1 MKSLND
7 HIAKLATADLKKLA
21 EILEIEK
28 SRDASAQVSKQIS
41 THRGLG
47 AVLAS
52 LGSDEYNIFAQACL
66 DEKGVTFSQ
75 LESSLRIDSARIE
88 EISVALSRKLLVYVL
103 KNRQR
108 LHNRYDKI
116 IVFREIRDLFN
127 PLGAAHV
134 AKMFRQASDAL
145 LGKDWVPAPS
155 SAAPRKQKEKEK
167 ALLDYLMSRGG
178 LAPLE
183 EALATLPRNASGE
196 TLSRLLDAGT
206 ATVVY
211 DPTFPPC
218 ALITLAPEAFLSI
231 IQEKRLQS
239 PENPGS
245 SHNHYG
251 FILNMFGVFDA
262 VSTFGLFLTKQ
273 REFRKT
279 DMERVMRNIQPL
291 YDIDGSVHTS
301 EMTVRLLLHVMCQI
315 NLLKL
320 RGDSVT
326 TTLKPLQ
333 NELERPDKI
342 LLKIIYQT
350 QNAAVDN
357 PLFASPMA
365 LPSLNLISFIMEVL
379 ARIEIAGLDYLRS
392 AAAAKLLAES
402 SEDHMTKTVSRL
414 GEFMGEFDN
423 AVRFMHLAGIIKIS
437 SGLLGLSDIGRTLAP
452 RLIKFIEPAAGESGN
467 TTRSIYINPD
477 FSILIPRDDISSED
491 LYHVLTHAEVIKD
504 DVALSVRITRESV
517 LSAYKRGMAQER
529 FIDALSRLSK
539 NPIPQN
545 LSFML
550 EEWAKQ
556 TVRISIRNALLLK
569 SNQPSFIDY
578 LAASKLKHALVERLS
593 PHYAIIDR
601 EHLDELL
608 KISQGK
614 DALISLF
621 EDVD

>member
-7 HIAKLATADLKKLA
+7 YIGKLTTPDLKKLA
-21 EILEIEK
+21 EILDIEK
-28 SRDASAQVSKQIS
+28 SRDTSAQVSRQIS

-47 AVLAS
+47 AVLGS
-52 LGSDEYNIFAQACL
+52 LGSDEYNVFSQACL
-66 DEKGVTFSQ
+66 DEKGITFSQ
-75 LESSLRIDSARIE
+75 LESSLRIDSGRIE
-88 EISVALSRKLLVYVL
+88 EISVALSHKLLVYVL

-116 IVFREIRDLFN
+116 IVFHEIRELFN
-127 PLGAAHV
+127 PQGAGYV
-134 AKMFRQASDAL
+134 ARMFRQASDAL
-145 LGKDWVPAPS
+145 LGKDWTPDP
-155 SAAPRKQKEKEK
+155 SAAIPKKHKDK
-167 ALLDYLMSRGG
+167 TLLDYLMSRGG

-183 EALATLPRNASGE
+183 EAMAALPRNTAGE
-196 TLSRLLDAGT
+196 TLSRLLDSGA
-206 ATVVY
+206 ASVVY
-211 DPTFPPC
+211 DPSYPPC
-218 ALITLAPEAFLSI
+218 ALIALAPDSFLSI
-231 IQEKRLQS
+231 IQEKRLMA

-279 DMERVMRNIQPL
+279 DMERVMRNINPL

-301 EMTVRLLLHVMCQI
+301 AQTVKLLLHVMYHI
-315 NLLKL
+315 NLLKPK
-320 RGDSVT
+320 GDSIT
-326 TTLKPLQ
+326 ATLKPLQ
-333 NELERPDKI
+333 NELDRPDNI

-350 QNAAVDN
+350 QNAAGDN
-357 PLFASPMA
+357 PLFAAPMA
-365 LPSLNLISFIMEVL
+365 LPSLRLISFIMEVL
-379 ARIEIAGLDYLRS
+379 ARIETAGMDYLRS

-402 SEDHMTKTVSRL
+402 SEDHMAKTVTRL
-414 GEFMGEFDN
+414 GEFMGEFKN
-423 AVRFMHLAGIIKIS
+423 AVSFMHLAGMIKIS
-437 SGLLGLSDIGRTLAP
+437 SGLMGLSDIGRALAP
-452 RLIKFIEPAAGESGN
+452 RLIKFIEPAAGDSGKSS
-467 TTRSIYINPD
+467 RSIYINPD

-491 LYHVLTHAEVIKD
+491 LYHILTHAEVIKD

-517 LSAYKRGMAQER
+517 LNAYKRGMSQER
-529 FIDALSRLSK
+529 FIEALTRRSK

-550 EEWAKQ
+550 DEWAKQ

-578 LAASKLKHALVERLS
+578 LAAGKLKHALVERLS
-593 PHYAIIDR
+593 PNYAIIDR

-608 KISQGK
+608 KVSQGK